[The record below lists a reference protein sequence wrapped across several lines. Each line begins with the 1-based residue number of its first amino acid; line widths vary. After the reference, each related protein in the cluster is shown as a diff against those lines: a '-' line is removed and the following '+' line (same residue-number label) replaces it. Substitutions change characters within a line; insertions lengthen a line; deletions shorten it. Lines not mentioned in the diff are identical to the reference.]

1 MNKFLSGRLQMFIV
15 VISSLF
21 VMMLFTACQGLAIPG
36 TNSTNGTN
44 GGFII
49 TGQVQ
54 SVNASA
60 HSATLSVNGQQVT
73 VNGLTD
79 QQVSSLQSQL
89 NKTFSIHVTQAGT
102 NTYTISANTNPQEN
116 NNATPGVTS
125 NTPTNTN
132 NGVNEPGTI
141 DFMGTVQSVSNG
153 SITVG
158 MPGGQGLPMNIV
170 NGQTDLGDL
179 NGALPSVGQSVKV
192 TATANPTDG
201 SFTASK
207 LDVAKPDQT
216 QDQNTVKYQGVTT
229 SGVGTDNKLNFKVG
243 NKSFSYPIGTG
254 AELKD
259 FNFNAQSI
267 SSGFTVKAK
276 VVFNGTTGT
285 AVSVDNANS

>member
-21 VMMLFTACQGLAIPG
+21 VMMLFTACQGLGVPG
-36 TNSTNGTN
+36 TNSTNGSLT
-44 GGFII
+44 I

-79 QQVSSLQSQL
+79 QQVSLLQPQL
-89 NKTFSIHVTQAGT
+89 NKTFSIQVTQAGT

-141 DFMGTVQSVSNG
+141 DFMGTVQSASNG
-153 SITVG
+153 SITVR
-158 MPGGQGLPMNIV
+158 MPDGQGLPMSIV

-207 LDVAKPDQT
+207 LDIAKPDQA
-216 QDQNTVKYQGVTT
+216 QDQNTVKYQGITT

-267 SSGFTVKAK
+267 GSGFTVKAK

-285 AVSVDNANS
+285 AISVDNANS